1 MKSRPA
7 SDPPPTRILLQGLT
21 TLQRLEL
28 QEELGSDVI
37 QLSQNVPGGGMKALS
52 NDTVVVLILTY
63 PIAKAIAQVIVRD
76 KIKITFFSRRS
87 DGTVEEGTLTATRAA
102 PGDPSSEDDIV
113 RKLLGS
119 DGTDQGTPSA

>member
-7 SDPPPTRILLQGLT
+7 SDPLPTRILLQGLT

-28 QEELGSDVI
+28 QEQLGSDVI

-102 PGDPSSEDDIV
+102 PGGPSSEDDIV

-119 DGTDQGTPSA
+119 GGTDQGTPSA